1 MPKES
6 GIQRPKTKPARNG
19 SAVRSKGARIN
30 ALVRLPLPCI
40 LHQEHARAMESAG
53 LHQPH

>member
-1 MPKES
+1 
-6 GIQRPKTKPARNG
+6 
-19 SAVRSKGARIN
+19 
-30 ALVRLPLPCI
+30 VRLPLPCI